1 MIILCLDCG
10 EKGEK
15 ETMENRECIIET
27 RTYDQ
32 DSEVCDERLC
42 YVCKD
47 GIWEQ
52 KGALDFLV
60 GGP

>member
-1 MIILCLDCG
+1 MQD
-10 EKGEK
+10 K
-15 ETMENRECIIET
+15 ECTIET
-27 RTYDQ
+27 RNYDP

-47 GIWEQ
+47 GTWQE